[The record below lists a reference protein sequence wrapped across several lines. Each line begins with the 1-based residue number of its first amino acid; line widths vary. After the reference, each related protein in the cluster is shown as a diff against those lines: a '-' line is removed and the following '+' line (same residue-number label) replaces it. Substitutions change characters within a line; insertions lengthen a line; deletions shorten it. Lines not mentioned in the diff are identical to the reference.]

1 MGASPEDK
9 RSDASDEGPPVIS
22 QLVCFGS
29 WGTRIVLGL
38 LALSIPIATA
48 QDDPEAK
55 KRLELMQAAVGNFAA
70 ESAELKPQSAL
81 AVASK
86 PLLRYSDPTR
96 GGVGVK
102 NKPVA
107 NVLVDAGVW
116 RLGTGG
122 RPTAL
127 VTAEIYQA
135 PNGSRV
141 LSFEFLSLTEKKF
154 SLKHKTEDVRWD
166 ATASGL
172 SLADMPK
179 AQKPS
184 ATAAARLTEM
194 RQLMRRF
201 VAKELYNK
209 EWIEC
214 RLIAQPIDRYQSEA
228 DKIVDGAIFALANG
242 TNPEFAIVLE
252 TDGTRWQ
259 YGVLRL
265 SSAESIITLDGE
277 KIAAFEYFVP
287 GGPRDGPYN
296 SGGFR
301 IEPPK

>member
-1 MGASPEDK
+1 VNTPLFRPGWWHF
-9 RSDASDEGPPVIS
+9 R
-22 QLVCFGS
+22 F
-29 WGTRIVLGL
+29 VLGL
-38 LALSIPIATA
+38 IALSTSLAAA

-55 KRLELMQAAVGNFAA
+55 KRLELMQSAVGSLEG
-70 ESAELKPQSAL
+70 ESSEMKPQTAL

-102 NKPVA
+102 NVPVA

-116 RLGTGG
+116 RLGSAG

-127 VTAEIYQA
+127 VTAEVYQA

-172 SLADMPK
+172 ALADMPR
-179 AQKPS
+179 AQKPA
-184 ATAAARLTEM
+184 ATPAARLIEM

-201 VAKELYNK
+201 VAKERYNN

-214 RLIAQPIDRYQSEA
+214 RLIAQPIDRYASEA
-228 DKIVDGAIFALANG
+228 DKIVDGAIFAFANG
-242 TNPEFAIVLE
+242 TNPELGILLE
-252 TDGTRWQ
+252 TDGTRWR

-265 SSAESIITLDGE
+265 SSAESTITLDGE
-277 KIAAFEYFVP
+277 KVAAYEGFVF
-287 GGPRDGPYN
+287 GGPKDGPYN
-296 SGGFR
+296 SGSYR
-301 IEPPK
+301 IEPGK

>member
-1 MGASPEDK
+1 LS
-9 RSDASDEGPPVIS
+9 
-22 QLVCFGS
+22 F
-29 WGTRIVLGL
+29 RIVLGL
-38 LALSIPIATA
+38 FVLSISTAAA

-55 KRLELMQAAVGNFAA
+55 KRLELMQSAVSRFDV
-70 ESAELKPQSAL
+70 ESSELKPQTAL

-96 GGVGVK
+96 GGVGV
-102 NKPVA
+102 NNVPVA

-116 RLGTGG
+116 RLGNEG

-127 VTAEIYQA
+127 VAVEVYQA
-135 PNGSRV
+135 PSGSRV
-141 LSFEFLSLTEKKF
+141 LSYEFLSLTEKKF

-172 SLADMPK
+172 ALADLPK
-179 AQKPS
+179 AQKPA
-184 ATAAARLTEM
+184 ATATARLTEM
-194 RQLMRRF
+194 RQFMRRF

-214 RLIAQPIDRYQSEA
+214 RLIAQPIERYHSES
-228 DKIVDGAIFALANG
+228 DKIVDGAIFVLANG
-242 TNPEFAIVLE
+242 TNPEFGIVLE

-265 SSAESIITLDGE
+265 SSAESIVTLDGE
-277 KIAAFEYFVP
+277 KVAAFEYFVP

-296 SGGFR
+296 SGGYR
-301 IEPPK
+301 IEPSK